1 MADSIDSLYVAITSL
16 WDSASDGLPNLNSLP
31 HQFHEALF
39 APGGV
44 FDKLTNGGTVPLPV
58 PSSWLESSSS
68 PPCPPPLVTSP
79 PSTRVPQWFK
89 HFLNHLAEHPYIYS
103 TALLSATTGATY
115 YYSPKTL
122 QPLISYLPASILLP
136 PKHRP
141 LRLLP
146 NTHGVAAEV
155 RKECALVL
163 GADSIEGR
171 EIALD
176 LEKKGWVV
184 IATVSDPDQVD
195 RLERQGR
202 GWIKVLV
209 LDPSEVSSLPFSS
222 IRTTDSP
229 FLSPSPHPYL
239 PSFVPSRLHSPS
251 VSRYTLREI
260 PSPDPRTP
268 SP

>member
-1 MADSIDSLYVAITSL
+1 MGRRRASPLLDQLTLLSRTTHSQTLENRMADSIDSLYVAITSL

-58 PSSWLESSSS
+58 PSSWLEAASPSPS
-68 PPCPPPLVTSP
+68 PPSIVTSP
-79 PSTRVPQWFK
+79 PSSTYPQWFK
-89 HFLNHLAEHPYIYS
+89 HLLNHLAQHPYIYS

-122 QPLISYLPASILLP
+122 QPLISYLPASFLPP

-146 NTHGVAAEV
+146 ATHGVAAEV

-163 GADSIEGR
+163 GADSVEGR

-184 IATVSDPDQVD
+184 ICTVSDPDQVD

-202 GWIKVLV
+202 GWMKVLV
-209 LDPSEVSSLPFSS
+209 LDPTEVNSF
-222 IRTTDSP
+222 
-229 FLSPSPHPYL
+229 FPSPP
-239 PSFVPSRLHSPS
+239 RLFHG
-251 VSRYTLREI
+251 EN
-260 PSPDPRTP
+260 
-268 SP
+268 